1 METGHFEMQ
10 YDIREEERKSLL
22 SKERENTKQAQK
34 SIKAV
39 ADEESKKPLL
49 GGEAFLGY
57 V

>member
-49 GGEAFLGY
+49 GGEAFSGY